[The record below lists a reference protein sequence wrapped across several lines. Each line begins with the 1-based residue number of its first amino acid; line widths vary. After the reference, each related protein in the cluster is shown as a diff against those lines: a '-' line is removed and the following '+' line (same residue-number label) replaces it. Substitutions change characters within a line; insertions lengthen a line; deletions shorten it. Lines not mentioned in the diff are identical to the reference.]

1 MDPPHGLPRKRK
13 QVPDDVQD
21 IEPAVVDDCQ
31 QVPNIPRY
39 SFKRQRLHRPDR
51 FTRHMKKGH
60 SPSRPPPVDR
70 LGNDIE
76 DHGIVSKAAPGP
88 LSGSLLHLR
97 KRPSPI
103 ITIEVSAAL
112 DLPVSVDVAMARVPS
127 TYPYVS
133 RNTLKELDLDVI
145 LRSPQLRHDLMFDN
159 GLQFRPTYSRR
170 KRQLSEAYW
179 NALIREVESGCTC
192 FSVDK
197 IGAPMTT
204 PACVC
209 NQIPIPPLHPI
220 IGYCPALQVMT
231 VRSPSRIRPLLS
243 EFLEVLLL
251 VIQPLQSVSG
261 MYVNPDSFKAQ
272 MEEHSTQ
279 ANYIRSIID
288 PALIEQELR
297 HNLFDLS
304 SLLRAIGV
312 LLKGHCAPMR
322 DSAVEDMVRAA
333 ETCKPGGPGT
343 KAEGVNALRTCLE
356 ILELMKLDIANHQL
370 QSLRLSISRTSA
382 VYELQNFQA
391 KFVTCHIT
399 RQWLKSSAA
408 TLLSRSSRICHP
420 LSLPDKIDFQ
430 NSGHNQQIYLCALK
444 GVIDLVFHA
453 PGATSGEKF
462 QNPSTLI
469 PDYPETLHLDRMR
482 LRSLSKDL
490 DDIVISYML
499 LLLFRQLVYSSAW
512 DYMTSRSKPDDATL
526 LKIKNEIMIINS
538 ARPGHA
544 MLYGFRQTDA
554 EGTRSAD
561 FKENVVLH
569 IARRAQQF
577 RETTLDNSP
586 SASSSTLNSP
596 ATTPPTSPI
605 SEDESPVSPSSPFP
619 HAPYSLSSYNLA
631 SPPETRI
638 LNVARR
644 WVVENINIAS
654 PLCSVIYDRLHEV
667 VFTGVVAQAYP
678 GRQCTTGQL
687 FSSAIESSAPLRQ
700 GGQPYTMPLFSGMEP
715 LVDEIRN
722 LTDKISRVVIMH
734 LNVYLPIYELNGFLE
749 DPILT

>member
-1 MDPPHGLPRKRK
+1 MLRW
-13 QVPDDVQD
+13 
-21 IEPAVVDDCQ
+21 
-31 QVPNIPRY
+31 
-39 SFKRQRLHRPDR
+39 
-51 FTRHMKKGH
+51 
-60 SPSRPPPVDR
+60 PVY
-70 LGNDIE
+70 
-76 DHGIVSKAAPGP
+76 
-88 LSGSLLHLR
+88 LLRIH
-97 KRPSPI
+97 I
-103 ITIEVSAAL
+103 
-112 DLPVSVDVAMARVPS
+112 
-127 TYPYVS
+127 
-133 RNTLKELDLDVI
+133 
-145 LRSPQLRHDLMFDN
+145 SPQLRHDLMFDN

-179 NALIREVESGCTC
+179 TAVIREVESGCTC

-197 IGAPMTT
+197 SGAPMMT

-220 IGYCPALQVMT
+220 IAFAE
-231 VRSPSRIRPLLS
+231 RIW
-243 EFLEVLLL
+243 
-251 VIQPLQSVSG
+251 
-261 MYVNPDSFKAQ
+261 
-272 MEEHSTQ
+272 H

-333 ETCKPGGPGT
+333 DTCKPGGPGT

-391 KFVTCHIT
+391 KF
-399 RQWLKSSAA
+399 A
-408 TLLSRSSRICHP
+408 
-420 LSLPDKIDFQ
+420 
-430 NSGHNQQIYLCALK
+430 
-444 GVIDLVFHA
+444 
-453 PGATSGEKF
+453 
-462 QNPSTLI
+462 
-469 PDYPETLHLDRMR
+469 
-482 LRSLSKDL
+482 
-490 DDIVISYML
+490 
-499 LLLFRQLVYSSAW
+499 
-512 DYMTSRSKPDDATL
+512 
-526 LKIKNEIMIINS
+526 
-538 ARPGHA
+538 
-544 MLYGFRQTDA
+544 DA

-569 IARRAQQF
+569 IAKRAQQF

-631 SPPETRI
+631 SPPDTRI

-749 DPILT
+749 DPVLT